1 MAHVSAKMGHETMKQ
16 QEHRSDPQ
24 HLCQRFVAS
33 GPRSSVKDVL
43 DLVEGTRW
51 DRMCHGRE
59 RQDREWALLVEDHKG
74 RGTSPIGNP
83 MRERGAT
90 RC

>member
-1 MAHVSAKMGHETMKQ
+1 MAHVSAEMGHETMKQ

-51 DRMCHGRE
+51 DRMCH
-59 RQDREWALLVEDHKG
+59 W
-74 RGTSPIGNP
+74 
-83 MRERGAT
+83 
-90 RC
+90 